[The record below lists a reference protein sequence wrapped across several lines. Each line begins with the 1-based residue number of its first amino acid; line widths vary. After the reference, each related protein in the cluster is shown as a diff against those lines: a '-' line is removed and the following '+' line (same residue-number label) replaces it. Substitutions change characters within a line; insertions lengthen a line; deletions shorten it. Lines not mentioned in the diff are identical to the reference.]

1 MYNYIFQGNAKKN
14 PNDFLIFVKR
24 LMPRWVNCIPDSE
37 CIAIFEILKKLR
49 AKKRKN
55 LIMVETGCGASTI
68 AMLVHSCIYGGKVF
82 SWDINQSRGSF
93 LRGLFSESIGSH
105 FEKDINNYWTFIGFD
120 SVDLNIGIP
129 VLKEMKLKADFGFFD
144 SLHTTDH
151 VKKELKAFLEIS
163 SNNFVVAFDD
173 AYFNKKHTNEGYIN
187 MMRLKLKLKKMINF
201 KNNISKEIWEE
212 AFLILKNKFRKV
224 KRIKSSF
231 EKNVK
236 KDPYFNYFETDRKFT
251 LKIDME
257 EEKRKAETFIAFE
270 VGR

>member
-1 MYNYIFQGNAKKN
+1 MYNYIFQGSAKKN

-49 AKKRKN
+49 AKKKRN
-55 LIMVETGCGASTI
+55 LVMVETGCGASTI
-68 AMLVHSCIYGGKVF
+68 AMLVHSCIYGGKIF

-105 FEKDINNYWTFIGFD
+105 FEKDISNHWTFIGFD
-120 SVDLNIGIP
+120 SINSNIGIP
-129 VLKEMKLKADFGFFD
+129 ILKEMKLKADFGFFD

-163 SNNFVVAFDD
+163 SNKFIVAFDD
-173 AYFNKKHTNEGYIN
+173 AYLNKKHTNEGYIN
-187 MMRLKLKLKKMINF
+187 MMRLKLKLKKMIKF

-212 AFLILKNKFRKV
+212 AYLILKNKFKKV

-231 EKNVK
+231 NKNFK
-236 KDPYFNYFETDRKFT
+236 KDIYFNYFAEDRNLSK
-251 LKIDME
+251 KIEME
-257 EEKRKAETFIAFE
+257 SDKQIKNTFVAFQ
-270 VGR
+270 VN

>member
-1 MYNYIFQGNAKKN
+1 MYNYIFQGDAKKN

-49 AKKRKN
+49 EKKRKN
-55 LIMVETGCGASTI
+55 LVMVETGCGASTI
-68 AMLVHSCIYGGKVF
+68 AMLGHSCIYGGKVF

-93 LRGLFSESIGSH
+93 LKGLFSESIGNH
-105 FEKDINNYWTFIGFD
+105 FEKDINKYWTFVGFD

-129 VLKEMKLKADFGFFD
+129 VLKEMKLRADFGFFD

-151 VKKELKAFLEIS
+151 VKKELKAFLKIS

-187 MMRLKLKLKKMINF
+187 MMRLKLKLKNMIKV

-212 AFLILKNKFRKV
+212 AYIVLKKNFKKV
-224 KRIKSSF
+224 KKIKSSF

-236 KDPYFNYFETDRKFT
+236 KDTYFDYFATDRKLT

-257 EEKRKAETFIAFE
+257 EEKRKSETFIAFE
-270 VGR
+270 VN